1 LLPVAR
7 EYVVKGEHQGFTRE
21 FDHILLKDN
30 SIVESVKSET
40 AGFEKG
46 KLSPTDLG
54 SVVNKFLVQYFHN
67 IIDYNFTASVE
78 KEFDEISR
86 GHKKWNEM
94 IDKFYGPFH
103 FHIKE
108 IEEKTK
114 KFSGERLLGQDPKT
128 GKNVFVKIGRYG
140 PVVQIGET
148 ESEEKP
154 RFAGLKKSQ
163 RLESVTLEEA
173 LELFNFP
180 RTIGSYEDN
189 ELTVAIGRYGP
200 YIKHKNQFYSL
211 AKTDNPS
218 SVSQERAIVIILE
231 KRKQDL
237 EKIIQKFDENEKL
250 LVLKGRYGPY
260 ISDGEKNYR
269 IPKSTDPASLT
280 LEQCMEIIESQKK
293 KPKKNVP
300 SAKKKS

>member
-1 LLPVAR
+1 
-7 EYVVKGEHQGFTRE
+7 
-21 FDHILLKDN
+21 
-30 SIVESVKSET
+30 
-40 AGFEKG
+40 
-46 KLSPTDLG
+46 
-54 SVVNKFLVQYFHN
+54 
-67 IIDYNFTASVE
+67 
-78 KEFDEISR
+78 
-86 GHKKWNEM
+86 
-94 IDKFYGPFH
+94 
-103 FHIKE
+103 
-108 IEEKTK
+108 
-114 KFSGERLLGQDPKT
+114 
-128 GKNVFVKIGRYG
+128 VKIGRYG